1 MKIDS
6 HHHVWDLAIHPQDWM
21 QGPEFDPIRQ
31 NFSMQDL
38 REQSSGTGV
47 EKFVVVQTVINYKE
61 TPDLLDLALQDSMIA
76 GVVGFLRMDS
86 ADAISHLDIF
96 QAHPGAKYLVGIR
109 DAAHH
114 YPDPEYLEIP
124 QVIKNCQ
131 ELGKRGIAYDLL
143 TKTLQLPS
151 AIALVAACPDTVF
164 VMDHISKPY
173 IAAGTIEPWAKL
185 MRELASFPNVYC
197 KVSGLV
203 TEADLQKW
211 KVSDFVPYI
220 NLVLETFGASR
231 SMFGSDWPVCRMGGS
246 YKEIV
251 KLVEDLTTSLSDS
264 EKENLWRHT
273 VTKAY
278 GLSLTI

>member
-1 MKIDS
+1 MRIDS

-31 NFSMQDL
+31 NFSMADL
-38 REQSSGTGV
+38 HEQSSGTGV
-47 EKFVVVQTVINYKE
+47 EKFVVVQTVMNYKE
-61 TPDLLDLALQDSMIA
+61 TPDLLDLALQDPMLV

-86 ADAISHLDIF
+86 AEAISHLDSF
-96 QAHPGAKYLVGIR
+96 QAHEGAKYLVGIR
-109 DAAHH
+109 DIAHH
-114 YPDPEYLEIP
+114 YLDPKYLEIP

-143 TKTLQLPS
+143 TKTPQLPS
-151 AIALVAACPDTVF
+151 AIALVAACPETVF

-173 IAAGTIEPWAKL
+173 IAAGTIEPWATS
-185 MRELASFPNVYC
+185 MRELAKFPNVFC

-203 TEADLQKW
+203 TEADLHKW
-211 KVSDFVPYI
+211 KTADFVPYLDLI
-220 NLVLETFGASR
+220 LEIFGASR

-251 KLVEDLTTSLSDS
+251 KLVEDLTISLSDS
-264 EKENLWRHT
+264 EKEDLWCNA

-278 GLSLTI
+278 GLLLTA